1 MVQAPAPNVP
11 LLWAVLQ
18 HIDEQPLSWTQSSW
32 AARGLFG
39 DMHCFAGHAVRISG
53 HRFAWSDETE
63 TSGALDERGLRVYV
77 GSLARDLL
85 GLTGDEAVDLF
96 YAQDRAGIGR
106 VVAAV
111 EHRAAQALLGESE
124 DIGAVPLIAAEPTP
138 ERVPSLLAM
147 V

>member
-63 TSGALDERGLRVYV
+63 TSCALDDRGLRVCV

-96 YAQDRAGIGR
+96 YAEDRAEIDR

-111 EHRAAQALLGESE
+111 EHRGAQLLLRESE
-124 DIGAVPLIAAEPTP
+124 DIDTRPCSSGRTMPD
-138 ERVPSLLAM
+138 SLAYPI
-147 V
+147 VAP

>member
-39 DMHCFAGHAVRISG
+39 DMRCFAGHAVRNSG
-53 HRFAWSDETE
+53 HRVAWSDETE
-63 TSGALDERGLRVYV
+63 TSCALDDRGLRVWV

-85 GLTGDEAVDLF
+85 GLTGDEAADLF
-96 YAQDRAGIGR
+96 YAEDRAEIDR

-111 EHRAAQALLGESE
+111 QPRGAQLLLRESD
-124 DIGAVPLIAAEPTP
+124 DIGRVPLTAAEPTP

>member
-18 HIDEQPLSWTQSSW
+18 HIDEQPLSWTQTAW

-53 HRFAWSDETE
+53 HSFAWSDETE
-63 TSGALDERGLRVYV
+63 TSCALDDHGLRVYV

-85 GLTGDEAVDLF
+85 GLTEDEADDLF
-96 YAQDRAGIGR
+96 FAGDMAGIACA
-106 VVAAV
+106 VAAV
-111 EHRAAQALLGESE
+111 ERRAARWLLMDSE
-124 DIGAVPLIAAEPTP
+124 DIGTVPVVAAEPTP
-138 ERVPSLLAM
+138 ERVPSLFAT

>member
-63 TSGALDERGLRVYV
+63 TSCALDERGLRVYV

-111 EHRAAQALLGESE
+111 EHRAAQVLLRESE
-124 DIGAVPLIAAEPTP
+124 DIGTVPVIAAEPTP
-138 ERVPSLLAM
+138 DRVGSLFAM
-147 V
+147 A

>member
-1 MVQAPAPNVP
+1 MVQTPAPNVP

-18 HIDEQPLSWTQSSW
+18 HIDEQPLSWTQSAW

-63 TSGALDERGLRVYV
+63 TSCALDERGLRVYV
-77 GSLARDLL
+77 GSLACDLL
-85 GLTGDEAVDLF
+85 GLTEDEADDLF
-96 YAQDRAGIGR
+96 FAQNRAAIGR

-111 EHRAAQALLGESE
+111 EHRAAQVLLRESE
-124 DIGAVPLIAAEPTP
+124 DICTVPVTAAEPTTD
-138 ERVPSLLAM
+138 RVPSLFAM